1 MLHCRDVRSDTEL
14 LDAWAAG
21 DQESGRAFYGRFAD
35 RITRFFARKLHADT
49 ADLVQRTFLKALE
62 AHRARPAEDIGNP
75 AGLLFAIARNE
86 LYDAFR
92 ARRRAAERFDPDVTS
107 LDALGAAG
115 TGASTAVARHEQQ
128 RLLLAALRRIPLDDQ
143 LALELYYWEEL
154 PMADVARVLG
164 ITRSGAINR
173 VHRARG
179 LVRDALEALETTP
192 AMRHD
197 TVEGFE
203 TWARSLRAG
212 EGGEGNAP

>member
-1 MLHCRDVRSDTEL
+1 MLHCRAVRSDTEL

-21 DQESGRAFYGRFAD
+21 DQEAGRAFYGRFAD
-35 RITRFFARKLHADT
+35 RVTRFFARKLHAEV
-49 ADLVQRTFLKALE
+49 ADLVQRTFLKCLE
-62 AHRARPAEDIGNP
+62 ARRGGAEVGN
-75 AGLLFAIARNE
+75 AAAMLFAVARNE

-92 ARRRAAERFDPDVTS
+92 ARRRAAARFDPDVTS
-107 LDALGAAG
+107 LEELAGAG

-164 ITRSGAINR
+164 TSKSGAINR

-192 AMRHD
+192 AIRND

-212 EGGEGNAP
+212 EGGEGSAP